1 MFKCDLDNL
10 IINLKIKF
18 IAKMSIKKI
27 VQKLFIYD
35 RMIIDK
41 RIGCE
46 RMKKFNAE
54 KALRKIENKKKLK
67 SVSKYVGIVGSFLV
81 IGFIGI
87 YFAYSKFFVSQ
98 DTEVVKTTVG
108 NFLYG
113 DVIISS
119 YINGTYSSIVPTKDE
134 GYTVSSVS
142 CDNGATGTWDN
153 DKWGVLVTNLSQR
166 TKCSV
171 YFTK

>member
-1 MFKCDLDNL
+1 ME
-10 IINLKIKF
+10 
-18 IAKMSIKKI
+18 S
-27 VQKLFIYD
+27 
-35 RMIIDK
+35 R
-41 RIGCE
+41 
-46 RMKKFNAE
+46 
-54 KALRKIENKKKLK
+54 KKLK
-67 SVSKYVGIVGSFLV
+67 SVSKYVGITGSFLV
-81 IGFIGI
+81 IGFIGS

-119 YINGTYSSIVPTKDE
+119 YINGTYSSTVPGKDE
-134 GYTVSSVS
+134 GYTVSNVS